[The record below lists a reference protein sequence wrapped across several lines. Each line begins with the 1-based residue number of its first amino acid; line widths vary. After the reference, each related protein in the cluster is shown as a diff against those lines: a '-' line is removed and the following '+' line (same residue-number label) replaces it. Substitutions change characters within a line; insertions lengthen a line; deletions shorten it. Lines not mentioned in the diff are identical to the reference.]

1 MNQRVVIYIILS
13 AILLYLYYRNRDIT
27 VFAAFV
33 VVVSGTLLFRG
44 ATTFSEGLT
53 GGGGGKVNKE
63 CSKLGFK
70 PPKIQKKNMKGKLL
84 TALKNIQ
91 TVADK
96 HWPFNDLMGGKPK
109 NDNAKDIFKN
119 ATDND
124 YIKKEQKKFNNDKE
138 TSDLAMKF
146 LGGSVQMYDALL
158 LEPSEEKEEKLWKEM
173 NLDNINKAIKGG
185 EMYSTILKKN
195 HDNLKKDDADKD
207 VLALSQYFI
216 CLSRQ
221 WLTIWKQ
228 VKSAKDDGGDDSG
241 DDGDKDKEPEKKK
254 SRKKKSKKTDDD
266 DEEEDE

>member
-1 MNQRVVIYIILS
+1 MNQRVIIYIILS

-33 VVVSGTLLFRG
+33 VVVGGTLIFRG
-44 ATTFSEGLT
+44 ATTVSEGLT
-53 GGGGGKVNKE
+53 GDGSGKVDKE

-70 PPKIQKKNMKGKLL
+70 PPKIQKKNMKGNLI

-119 ATDND
+119 ATDNE
-124 YIKKEQKKFNNDKE
+124 YIKKEQKKLSNDKE

-158 LEPSEEKEEKLWKEM
+158 LEPSQEKEDKLWKEI
-173 NLDNINKAIKGG
+173 NSETINKIIKGG
-185 EMYSTILKKN
+185 EMYSTLLKKN

-207 VLALSQYFI
+207 VIALSQYFI
-216 CLSRQ
+216 CLSKQ
-221 WLTIWKQ
+221 WLIIWKQ
-228 VKSAKDDGGDDSG
+228 VKLAKGGSDDSDGGDDEETG
-241 DDGDKDKEPEKKK
+241 KKK
-254 SRKKKSKKTDDD
+254 TRKKKSKKNDD